1 MTLPV
6 LETERLLLRPL
17 EQDDLEPYAAMMADP
32 EVVRYLGQEPN
43 SRADAWRS
51 MALFLGHGLLR
62 GWTNNAVVVRATG
75 LFVGRCGLWQP
86 EDWPGLEVGW
96 TFSRAAWGNGY
107 ATEAASA
114 WRDWAFANIPS
125 LDTLISVIHRDNVR
139 SIAVAQRIGHRY
151 LYDLEVRGHPCVIYG
166 QDAPWTP

>member
-6 LETERLLLRPL
+6 IETERLLLRPL
-17 EQDDLEPYAAMMADP
+17 EEGDLEPYAAMMADT

-43 SRADAWRS
+43 SREDAWRS
-51 MALFLGHGLLR
+51 MALFLGHGALR

-86 EDWPGLEVGW
+86 ENWPGLEVGW
-96 TFSRAAWGNGY
+96 TLSRAAWGNGY
-107 ATEAASA
+107 ATEAAGA
-114 WRDWAFANIPS
+114 WRDWAFANIPT
-125 LDTLISVIHRDNVR
+125 LETLISVIHRDNAR
-139 SIAVAQRIGHRY
+139 SIAVAERIGHHY

-166 QDAPWTP
+166 QARPAP